1 MIWSSRY
8 IKKTEFEWDNVKIEA
23 LVAFYSKADAG
34 RVGLSRSTRKMVAL
48 AHKSPQGGVLE
59 N

>member
-34 RVGLSRSTRKMVAL
+34 ELGLADRPRRW
-48 AHKSPQGGVLE
+48 
-59 N
+59 